1 MNWIL
6 EPTVTILAAS
16 ETDFDESLDLYTDG
30 WHNSNNYCN
39 FDADFIPEFAGR
51 VCYQSFTKRRPG
63 GNKEY
68 LKHILELGH
77 GCFDGETEVLTA
89 NGWKSW
95 PDVTEDDS
103 LATIDPD
110 TREVTYHKPIR
121 LVSYYHKGRMY
132 RVDSQNVDLLV
143 TPDHKMLACMTTTV
157 EGRKRENY
165 SLIKAED
172 LDTKSH
178 AYLKSG
184 DFRKGWWEDRP
195 SRDVLAL
202 LGFAIGDGSRQS
214 RSAIRFHLRKERKI
228 AWLYALISRLGEH
241 GYSIQQRDDNY
252 TVSLPDDGFVQEMF
266 NQIYDENKEKQ
277 IPQSVLT
284 GVGREELEGLYEGL
298 IQSDGSVGE
307 TCITFDTTSNRLAG
321 QFQQLCMHIGLAA
334 DVCYTYT
341 KEDRPSSFGD
351 KPLTRLSVQR
361 RTLRPEINKYAG
373 QAGSSQWIDCWEGQV
388 YCAEVPNNTL
398 YVRRNGKTVWSGNS
412 VLEHSVITFLI
423 TGVSRSLTHELIRHR
438 AGTAF
443 SELSQRYYEV
453 SDGRLGFILP
463 PDMIGDEALTAAMTL
478 EVRHAV
484 KKYDDFTTMLVA
496 KLSDKWLQE
505 NPEKNASREDLTYI
519 RKSARQAA
527 RAILPNCTET
537 HMVMTGNIRAWR
549 NIIEQRGSIH
559 ADKEIRR
566 LACKIAELSKFLAPN
581 CFQDLELYTDT
592 DGSQSARFTYRK
604 V

>member
-77 GCFDGETEVLTA
+77 G
-89 NGWKSW
+89 
-95 PDVTEDDS
+95 
-103 LATIDPD
+103 
-110 TREVTYHKPIR
+110 
-121 LVSYYHKGRMY
+121 
-132 RVDSQNVDLLV
+132 
-143 TPDHKMLACMTTTV
+143 
-157 EGRKRENY
+157 
-165 SLIKAED
+165 
-172 LDTKSH
+172 
-178 AYLKSG
+178 
-184 DFRKGWWEDRP
+184 
-195 SRDVLAL
+195 
-202 LGFAIGDGSRQS
+202 
-214 RSAIRFHLRKERKI
+214 
-228 AWLYALISRLGEH
+228 
-241 GYSIQQRDDNY
+241 SI
-252 TVSLPDDGFVQEMF
+252 
-266 NQIYDENKEKQ
+266 
-277 IPQSVLT
+277 
-284 GVGREELEGLYEGL
+284 
-298 IQSDGSVGE
+298 
-307 TCITFDTTSNRLAG
+307 
-321 QFQQLCMHIGLAA
+321 
-334 DVCYTYT
+334 
-341 KEDRPSSFGD
+341 
-351 KPLTRLSVQR
+351 
-361 RTLRPEINKYAG
+361 
-373 QAGSSQWIDCWEGQV
+373 
-388 YCAEVPNNTL
+388 
-398 YVRRNGKTVWSGNS
+398 
-412 VLEHSVITFLI
+412 LEHSVITFLI

-478 EVRHAV
+478 EVRHAI

-496 KLSDKWLQE
+496 KLSNKWLE
-505 NPEKNASREDLTYI
+505 ESPEKNASREDLTYI

-592 DGSQSARFTYRK
+592 DGSQSARFTFRK